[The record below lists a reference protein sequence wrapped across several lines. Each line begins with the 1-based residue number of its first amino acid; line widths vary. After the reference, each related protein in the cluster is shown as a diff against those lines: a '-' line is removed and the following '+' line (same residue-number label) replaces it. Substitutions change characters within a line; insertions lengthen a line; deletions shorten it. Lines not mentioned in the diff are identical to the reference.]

1 MKSYGYTITTVFFL
15 HNIHVHVVLYFRNL
29 SLISHQSQKTL
40 SDMKAV
46 MTVMMALEGRI
57 QWMKVMR
64 VAARKAAMCHMK
76 VF

>member
-1 MKSYGYTITTVFFL
+1 MKSYGYTITMVFFL
-15 HNIHVHVVLYFRNL
+15 HNIHVVLYFRNL
-29 SLISHQSQKTL
+29 SLISHKSQKTL

-46 MTVMMALEGRI
+46 MTVMMELEGRI

-64 VAARKAAMCHMK
+64 AAARKATMCHMK